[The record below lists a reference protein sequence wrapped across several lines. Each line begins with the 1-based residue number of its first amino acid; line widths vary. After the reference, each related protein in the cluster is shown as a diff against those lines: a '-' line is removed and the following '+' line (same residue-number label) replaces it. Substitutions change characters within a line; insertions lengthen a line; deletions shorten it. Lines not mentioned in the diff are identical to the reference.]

1 MIIKIKALDDIEFIN
16 AKLDKTHNIIHVQ
29 ARNLLDSTGKHCKD
43 TSCTGRYIA
52 HGYATSIYEDLH
64 VHGFRIF
71 IHLKTRRAYC
81 PVCGSVVVNK
91 PTCLARNI
99 LPDEDASGWFGNHRT
114 TNRFLDWIEYLIF
127 KYGVD
132 ETSNITSIK
141 RRRLYYIRKAYYDR
155 TFTMHDGERSL
166 VISKSIHHNQ
176 SLYLVIDTMYDT
188 DLLNFFNSPKPAL
201 NFVLEMKRNNPA
213 IKKVIIP
220 INFKYNQELCNVFG
234 EANVQ
239 YDFRSLQTMITSVCF
254 SEYKKQRCSGD
265 SSILDMEEHL
275 FKTPRTLLSSDDQNR
290 LNQLLH
296 TNTLFHEYYYLQHEY
311 WYSLDD
317 KIPVKIKNSDL
328 LDKVIKDKNKIGNR
342 EKEKSIDNLTKE
354 LGNNLDKKERKEY
367 ILYKMN
373 TSLKKY
379 KESQCDEIID
389 LNVDQL

>member
-213 IKKVIIP
+213 IKK
-220 INFKYNQELCNVFG
+220 
-234 EANVQ
+234 
-239 YDFRSLQTMITSVCF
+239 
-254 SEYKKQRCSGD
+254 
-265 SSILDMEEHL
+265 
-275 FKTPRTLLSSDDQNR
+275 
-290 LNQLLH
+290 
-296 TNTLFHEYYYLQHEY
+296 
-311 WYSLDD
+311 
-317 KIPVKIKNSDL
+317 
-328 LDKVIKDKNKIGNR
+328 
-342 EKEKSIDNLTKE
+342 
-354 LGNNLDKKERKEY
+354 
-367 ILYKMN
+367 
-373 TSLKKY
+373 
-379 KESQCDEIID
+379 
-389 LNVDQL
+389 